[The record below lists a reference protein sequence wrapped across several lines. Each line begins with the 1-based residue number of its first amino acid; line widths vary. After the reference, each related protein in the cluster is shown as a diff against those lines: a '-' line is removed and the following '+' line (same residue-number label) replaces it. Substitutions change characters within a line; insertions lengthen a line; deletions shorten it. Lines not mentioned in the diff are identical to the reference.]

1 MKDYVNYG
9 NFCRYSQSP
18 YVYDYYDNFF
28 QKNENYLNYVN
39 FCSKIDHREPSP
51 MISSLTST
59 FIIFST
65 SCMALS

>member
-1 MKDYVNYG
+1 MKISAYYG
-9 NFCRYSQSP
+9 NVFQKKSIKNI
-18 YVYDYYDNFF
+18 NFF
-28 QKNENYLNYVN
+28 PKN
-39 FCSKIDHREPSP
+39 DHREPSP

>member
-28 QKNENYLNYVN
+28 QKN
-39 FCSKIDHREPSP
+39 DHREPSP